1 MPITPP
7 RPLPPDTGLGVPPGS
22 FRLGFPRPRP
32 PPLPGR
38 PVEIPPGPP
47 GFLGGRPG
55 FPGRVGLPGRAGGL
69 PGLAGGLP
77 GLAGGRLG
85 RVGLPTEGR
94 RLGATINLLLK
105 KGAGFPAPTL
115 LAHRCENAA

>member
-1 MPITPP
+1 MPIVPP
-7 RPLPPDTGLGVPPGS
+7 RPLPPGRVGRAIL
-22 FRLGFPRPRP
+22 

-38 PVEIPPGPP
+38 PVEIPPG
-47 GFLGGRPG
+47 FLVGRPG

-94 RLGATINLLLK
+94 RLGATIL
-105 KGAGFPAPTL
+105 FS
-115 LAHRCENAA
+115 